1 MDEIRHGVNRWQS
14 KVDAL
19 IRLAEDQ
26 KGKPEGELAWEKL
39 RQILE
44 KYPEAAQ
51 AHRPLYEFAE
61 REFTTADL
69 GYMIRHDISIDGRWT
84 GRNWQ
89 EAILHMVA
97 EYRARIDRFKNRP
110 HLLGAGIAEL
120 INELKPWI
128 K

>member
-1 MDEIRHGVNRWQS
+1 MNRWQS

-26 KGKPEGELAWEKL
+26 KGKPEGELAREKL

-51 AHRPLYEFAE
+51 AHQPLHEFAE
-61 REFTTADL
+61 REFTAADL
-69 GYMIRHDISIDGRWT
+69 GYMMRQGISIDGRWT
-84 GRNWQ
+84 GRNLQ
-89 EAILHMVA
+89 DAILRMVA
-97 EYRARIDRFKNRP
+97 EYRVRIDRFKNQP
-110 HLLGAGIAEL
+110 ALLGAGIARL
-120 INELKPWI
+120 VNEPKAWR